1 MAMSDAAPYKG
12 KSPFTMLSVEEC
24 VATVAKQVLGPLGVE
39 EVALADALGRHLAED
54 VASAAPIP
62 AFPASIMDGFA
73 VRCSDGLGTF
83 PVDADQFAGTDDM
96 GPLQPGHIRYVT
108 TGSAVPLGAD
118 AVVKVEDTL
127 QRVKSSGEVEID
139 VLVSSKAGANIR
151 QVGSDTAKDEVLLRR
166 GCQLR
171 ASELGVLA
179 ALNRTSVSVFLLPR
193 VALLSTGNELV
204 ELGQTPDESRGQIVD
219 SNRPLLCAMVKEL
232 GAMVTDLGVAK
243 DEFECVRATIA
254 DAFKFADVVITS
266 GGVSRGNKDY
276 IKEVLEELGEIHFGE
291 MCMKP
296 GKPSTFATVTSAQKQ
311 RRLFFGLPGNPVS
324 CFVTFKLLAAP
335 AILKLAGMGSLRSP
349 VYPRVD
355 AVLAQPVQMDPVRP
369 EYHRARARWDSGRI
383 VAESTGFQRSSRI
396 ASIAETNCLLEIPKA
411 SGTLAKGTVV
421 KALLLGGLRPE
432 AEGFPSPAETEP
444 LVKRRKRRV
453 GLLLLD
459 TAESSKVTALLRASL
474 DAELR
479 EERRAKEAEAV
490 KEVVE
495 SWCQEKDGLDLVL
508 VLGELGIGNKD
519 AEVVDTLRN
528 LVVAAENVADLILH
542 EGLTATPLAMLSSTV
557 AGYRHSTLL
566 ATLPDASPAVGLLCK
581 LITSLP

>member
-39 EVALADALGRHLAED
+39 EVALADALGRYLAED

-73 VRCSDGLGTF
+73 VRSSDGLGTF
-83 PVDADQFAGTDDM
+83 PVDAEQFAGDDV
-96 GPLQPGHIRYVT
+96 GPLQPGHLRYIT
-108 TGSAVPLGAD
+108 TGSAVPVGAD

-166 GCQLR
+166 GCHLR

-179 ALNRTSVSVFLLPR
+179 ALNRSCVSVFCLPR
-193 VALLSTGNELV
+193 VALLSTGDELV
-204 ELGQTPDESRGQIVD
+204 ELGQVPDESRGQIVD

-232 GAMVTDLGVAK
+232 GAMVTDLGVVK
-243 DEFECVRATIA
+243 DEVECVRATIA

-276 IKEVLEELGEIHFGE
+276 IKEVLEELGELHFGE

-296 GKPSTFATVTSAQKQ
+296 GKPSTFATVKSAENQP
-311 RRLFFGLPGNPVS
+311 RLFFGLPGNPVS

-355 AVLAQPVQMDPVRP
+355 AVLCQPVQMDPVRP

-432 AEGFPSPAETEP
+432 AEGFPSAPQAQTA
-444 LVKRRKRRV
+444 LGSSKRRRV

-459 TAESSKVTALLRASL
+459 TAQSSKVTEVLRASL
-474 DAELR
+474 DGPELR
-479 EERRAKEAEAV
+479 EERRPKEAEAV
-490 KEVVE
+490 KKVVE
-495 SWCQEKDGLDLVL
+495 SWCQEKNGLDLVL
-508 VLGELGIGNKD
+508 VLGELGVGNKD

-528 LVVAAENVADLILH
+528 MVIAAENVADLILH
-542 EGLTATPLAMLSSTV
+542 EALKETPLAMLTCTV

-566 ATLPDASPAVGLLCK
+566 ATLPDAPGVGQICK